1 MRVLVICVFNRL
13 FVRPRRILSGPGMAM
28 LVAAVFSLWS
38 PASASTVHSGNP
50 SSPPDNSLAAPVEA
64 PVLVVSGDMDY
75 PPYEF
80 LDNGV
85 PSGFNIDL
93 IRAVAEVMDLSIQI
107 DLGPWNQVRSRMETA
122 QVDILTGMYYS
133 PERDRLADFSVPH
146 TLVTPGLF
154 VRQGSPTSSL
164 EGFRDRQI
172 IVQQDDIMH
181 DYLKKTGLTSHIIPV
196 RDPSQALRLLAS
208 GRHDGALLSS
218 KMQGLY
224 IAAQYR
230 LDNLKSIA
238 ADIPPR
244 EYCFAVAEGNRKLL
258 HQLNEGLNIIEA
270 TGRYKEIYH
279 DWFGVYEQTRWWE
292 DAVGFLAMPLALVL
306 VLIGTILLW
315 SWSLKQRVNQRTREL
330 KESEEHLKTLFRESP
345 AIVTITSAVDGRFL
359 EVNRAFER
367 LSGYARDE
375 AIGHIPREIGFY
387 ADPDDRRRIVDR
399 MESQGQAQN
408 IEINLKSKSG
418 QVVVGLLSAIPI
430 TLKGEPCI
438 LSIINDITER
448 KRAEEEKNR
457 LESQLVQAQK
467 MEAIGNMAGSI
478 AHDFNN
484 ILTAV
489 LGHTELALGSLK
501 SGGVPDEKL
510 AREIMEIRHS
520 SQRAAALVQ
529 QLLIFSRREMVK
541 PEVLNPSGVL
551 LEMEEMLKRLIT
563 ENILLNI
570 SLHDGVYPILA
581 HANQIEQIILN
592 LVVNA
597 RDAMPEGGRIDIEL
611 MGIVLDEAYVAKHPE
626 ARTGPHALL
635 MVSDTGHGMDAP
647 IMARIFD
654 PFFTTKERGRGTGL
668 GLSSVYGI
676 VKQSG
681 GHITVFSRP
690 HQGTTFRI
698 YFPAVSAEVVGKP
711 PVSDEKEVPGGS
723 ETILLCEDDENVRRL
738 STEILESKGYR
749 VIAAANGR
757 DAIELAKRT
766 GSGIDL
772 LVTDIIMPGMNGRT
786 LAEHMKKSLA
796 GLRVLFISGYTYDVI
811 IDQGILDGEVN
822 LLMKPFT
829 PSAFLENVR
838 RVIDAG

>member
-1 MRVLVICVFNRL
+1 MFNRL
-13 FVRPRRILSGPGMAM
+13 LARLRMTSSGPGITV
-28 LVAAVFSLWS
+28 LVAVVFFLLS
-38 PASASTVHSGNP
+38 PGSASPLHSASPSADNP
-50 SSPPDNSLAAPVEA
+50 TAAPAEA

-80 LDNGV
+80 LEDGV
-85 PSGFNIDL
+85 PTGFNIDL
-93 IRAVAEVMDLSIQI
+93 IQAVAEVMDLSIQI
-107 DLGPWNQVRSRMETA
+107 DLGPWNQVRHRLETA
-122 QVDILTGMYYS
+122 QVDILAGMYYS
-133 PERDRLADFSVPH
+133 PERDRHVDFSVPH

-154 VRQGSPTSSL
+154 VRQDSPIHSL
-164 EGFRDRQI
+164 EDLRDRQV
-172 IVQQDDIMH
+172 IVQQGDIMH

-196 RDPSQALRLLAS
+196 RDPSQAMRLLAS
-208 GRHDGALLSS
+208 GRHDGVLLSS

-230 LDNLKSIA
+230 LDNLENVA

-244 EYCFAVAEGNRKLL
+244 EYCFAVSEGNWKLL
-258 HQLNEGLNIIEA
+258 HQLNEGLNIIKA
-270 TGRYKEIYH
+270 TGRYKEIY
-279 DWFGVYEQTRWWE
+279 DNWFGVYEQTRWWE

-306 VLIGTILLW
+306 ALIGAILLW
-315 SWSLKQRVNQRTREL
+315 SWSLRKRVNQRTREL

-345 AIVTITSAVDGRFL
+345 AIVTITSTVDGRFV

-367 LSGYARDE
+367 LSGYTRDE
-375 AIGHIPREIGFY
+375 VIGHTTLEIGLF
-387 ADPDDRRRIVDR
+387 ADPDDRHHIVDR
-399 MESQGQAQN
+399 MDSQGQAQN

-418 QVVVGLLSAIPI
+418 QVIVGLLSATPI
-430 TLKGEPCI
+430 TLRGEPCI
-438 LSIINDITER
+438 LSVFSDITER
-448 KRAEEEKNR
+448 KRAEEEKKR

-484 ILTAV
+484 ILTAI
-489 LGHTELALGSLK
+489 LGYTELALESLK
-501 SGGVPDEKL
+501 SGRVLDEKL

-520 SQRAAALVQ
+520 AQRAAALVQ
-529 QLLIFSRREMVK
+529 QLLIFSRREMIK
-541 PEVLNPSGVL
+541 SEVLNPSEIL
-551 LEMEEMLKRLIT
+551 LGMEEMLKRLIT
-563 ENILLNI
+563 ENITLSI
-570 SLHDGVYPILA
+570 SSGDGVYPILA

-611 MGIVLDEAYVAKHPE
+611 VGTVLDEAYVAEHPE
-626 ARTGPHALL
+626 ARTGPHVLL
-635 MVSDTGHGMDAP
+635 TVSDTGHGMDAP
-647 IMARIFD
+647 TMARIFD

-681 GHITVFSRP
+681 GHITVFSQP
-690 HQGTTFRI
+690 HQGTTFKI
-698 YFPAVSAEVVGKP
+698 YFPASSAEVLKKP
-711 PVSDEKEVPGGS
+711 PAPDEKEVPGGT

-757 DAIELAKRT
+757 DAIALAKRT
-766 GSGIDL
+766 GGIDL
-772 LVTDIIMPGMNGRT
+772 LVTDIIMPGMDGRT
-786 LAEHMKKSLA
+786 LAEHLKESLA
-796 GLRVLFISGYTYDVI
+796 GLKVLFISGYTYDVI
-811 IDQGILDGEVN
+811 VDQGILDAGVN

-829 PSAFLENVR
+829 RSELLENVR